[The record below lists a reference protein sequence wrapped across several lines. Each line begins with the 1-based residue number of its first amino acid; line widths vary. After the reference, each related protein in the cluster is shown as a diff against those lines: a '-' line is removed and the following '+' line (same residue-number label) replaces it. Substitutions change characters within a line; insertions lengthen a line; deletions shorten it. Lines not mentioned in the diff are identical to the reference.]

1 MPVRPN
7 GMTPQLYDGQPGFGG
22 LRRTPKPAMVEVL
35 SSAGYDHVVLDPE
48 HDAQRYE
55 AFSRLTPAIS
65 HRLGMPTRTARYQAL
80 AKYRQG
86 RACGDCLLT
95 PR

>member
-35 SSAGYDHVVLDPE
+35 SSAG
-48 HDAQRYE
+48 
-55 AFSRLTPAIS
+55 
-65 HRLGMPTRTARYQAL
+65 
-80 AKYRQG
+80 
-86 RACGDCLLT
+86 
-95 PR
+95 